1 MLRVACRCQLLRRLL
16 LRPRLR
22 RRPPQ
27 RRQPRYVRV
36 ERVARDSGGK
46 CAFALPN
53 SQPSRLLDA
62 RSRMSPIQQPAAP
75 KSRHEYIERFCG
87 SCDADAHQC
96 ADGCPQQCTHSR
108 ADCEAYCRADVG
120 AHNRPNSSA
129 HQCANGIPDDFA
141 HNRPD
146 AGRRIHRVR
155 ADADAATN
163 ASPPPPPHVLDLE
176 R

>member
-1 MLRVACRCQLLRRLL
+1 
-16 LRPRLR
+16 
-22 RRPPQ
+22 
-27 RRQPRYVRV
+27 
-36 ERVARDSGGK
+36 
-46 CAFALPN
+46 
-53 SQPSRLLDA
+53 
-62 RSRMSPIQQPAAP
+62 MSPIQQPAAP

-87 SCDADAHQC
+87 SCDADA
-96 ADGCPQQCTHSR
+96 HSR

-129 HQCANGIPDDFA
+129 HQCANGIPDGFA